1 MIFLS
6 RQKLCGSY
14 KYCTRE
20 KYLLS
25 SFKFSLSANFFVFHI
40 TFSQVLC
47 LYIIETKYLRVL
59 SAPAHGVQIMIEV
72 SHLSKQF
79 GTFRAVDD
87 ISFSIPTGQ
96 IVGLLGPNGAG
107 KTTTMRMITGFLKA
121 TDGTISIDGTDIT
134 ENPVEAKRKIGYMP
148 ESAPLYSDM
157 IVDDYLRYVADLQG
171 VNADEKVPQ
180 LCETCG
186 LKEVMHK
193 NIADLSRG
201 YRQRVGLAHALM
213 NDPEI
218 LILDEPTSGLDPN
231 QIQDVRD
238 VIKEIGKTRTV
249 IISTHI
255 LGEVEMLCGRVII
268 IAKGKIVADSPTGE
282 LREKYG
288 HSASV
293 FVEAGGCSES
303 DLSQTLSQLEG
314 VASCT
319 AEEGEAIEGVQTAS
333 LLAHAEGNAEIRPAI
348 FKAIAE
354 KGWTL
359 YEMSIRRNSLE
370 DVFHSLT
377 QDDAA
382 TAEGENA

>member
-1 MIFLS
+1 
-6 RQKLCGSY
+6 
-14 KYCTRE
+14 
-20 KYLLS
+20 
-25 SFKFSLSANFFVFHI
+25 
-40 TFSQVLC
+40 
-47 LYIIETKYLRVL
+47 
-59 SAPAHGVQIMIEV
+59 MIEV
-72 SHLSKQF
+72 SHVSRNF
-79 GTFRAVDD
+79 GTFRAVNDV
-87 ISFSIPTGQ
+87 SFSIPTGQ

-107 KTTTMRMITGFLKA
+107 KTTTMRMITGFLKPS
-121 TDGTISIDGTDIT
+121 DGTICIDGSNIEDF
-134 ENPVEAKRKIGYMP
+134 PVESKKKIGYMP

-157 IVDDYLRYVADLQG
+157 IVEDYLRYIADIEG
-171 VNADEKVPQ
+171 KNADEKVPL
-180 LCETCG
+180 LCRECG

-193 NIADLSRG
+193 NIGELSRG

-293 FVEAGGCSES
+293 FVQASGCSES
-303 DLSQTLSQLEG
+303 ELIGTLSSVDG

-319 AEEGEAIEGVQTAS
+319 TEQGEPISGENAVAV
-333 LLAHAEGNAEIRPAI
+333 LAHADGDAEIRPAI
-348 FKAIAE
+348 FKAIVA

-382 TAEGENA
+382 EGGNA